1 MGNPLKIIKAGQK
14 LIKLFRGETT
24 LKNKKGPMG
33 GDLYYDKK
41 SKKYQ
46 GRWFSP
52 DKNEAK
58 YFSNA
63 GDKSQKGE
71 RILKTV
77 TVSEKDYNIGNK
89 LYKKVFGP
97 NHCRGDHC
105 LLPTKNMKDVKE
117 RKFDKGGAV
126 ITKGSDYIKDLL

>member
-1 MGNPLKIIKAGQK
+1 MSKFKFIYAGGKTGGEK

-24 LKNKKGPMG
+24 IKNSTNLSGLWTSKEA
-33 GDLYYDKK
+33 
-41 SKKYQ
+41 KKYK

-52 DKNEAK
+52 DKKEAK

-63 GDKSQKGE
+63 EDKSQKGN

-77 TVSEKDYNIGNK
+77 TVPEKDYNIGNK
-89 LYKKVFGP
+89 LYKKVFGA

-105 LLPTKNMKDVKE
+105 LLPKKNLRGVKS
-117 RKFDKGGAV
+117 RKFNLGGL
-126 ITKGSDYIKDLL
+126 TKYYEGMV

>member
-1 MGNPLKIIKAGQK
+1 MANPVNIIKAGQK

-24 LKNKKGPMG
+24 LKNKRGPG
-33 GDLYYDKK
+33 VTSKEL
-41 SKKYQ
+41 KKYK

-63 GDKSQKGE
+63 EDKSQKGE

-126 ITKGSDYIKDLL
+126 IIKGSDYIKDLL

>member
-1 MGNPLKIIKAGQK
+1 MTNPLKIVQAGQK
-14 LIKLFRGETT
+14 LIKLYRGETT
-24 LKNKKGPMG
+24 IKNSLSSGVRSKEM
-33 GDLYYDKK
+33 
-41 SKKYQ
+41 KKYI

-52 DKNEAK
+52 DKKEAK

-63 GDKSQKGE
+63 EDKSQKGE